1 MNKTFFL
8 NGHQF
13 LVRKNLTLN
22 EIIFYFD
29 YQNYLYIVEYN
40 NLICNQKKCN
50 TIKINPKD
58 KIELISIV
66 GGG

>member
-8 NGHQF
+8 NGHEF
-13 LVRKNLTLN
+13 LIKENLTLS

-40 NLICNQKKCN
+40 NLVCNQKEYSK
-50 TIKINPKD
+50 IKINLND